1 MKRVHIIP
9 SDDIGSNHSI
19 CRCPCKPMFKTE
31 FVDGQIENQIVH
43 RYTDG
48 KPYIKA
54 VCAELGIKTPNF
66 RYKRII
72 EEIPG

>member
-1 MKRVHIIP
+1 MV
-9 SDDIGSNHSI
+9 
-19 CRCPCKPMFKTE
+19 KTE

-54 VCAELGIKTPNF
+54 VCAELGVKTPNF
-66 RYKRII
+66 KYKRII